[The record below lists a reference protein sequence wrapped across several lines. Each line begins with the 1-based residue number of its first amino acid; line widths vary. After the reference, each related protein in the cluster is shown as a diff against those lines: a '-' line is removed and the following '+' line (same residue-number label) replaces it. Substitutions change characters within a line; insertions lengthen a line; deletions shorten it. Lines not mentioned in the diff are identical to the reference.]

1 MILQRSGEISVRST
15 GLFTWAGGFQ
25 AMSAKLAAIDAE
37 ILRVEKELEAEL
49 NGIVTI
55 INKVKTAVT
64 PGSSN
69 KPSAAQAAASDA
81 RIKIDM
87 FKDKVLLVAV
97 QNKLVE
103 GEYADAAKFQ
113 IVADSPNVPARVY
126 SFTANSAT
134 VYIMFYI
141 ISKDGLAFS
150 AVRMHGSNVSL
161 AEAWTKKVPFT
172 PNNLAAAVGALQ
184 AMVNA
189 LW

>member
-1 MILQRSGEISVRST
+1 
-15 GLFTWAGGFQ
+15 
-25 AMSAKLAAIDAE
+25 MSAKLAAIDAE

-49 NGIVTI
+49 NGGVVDMLR
-55 INKVKTAVT
+55 KVKTAVT
-64 PGSSN
+64 PGSN

-87 FKDKVLLVAV
+87 FKDKVLSLAV

-103 GEYADAAKFQ
+103 GEYSDATKFQ